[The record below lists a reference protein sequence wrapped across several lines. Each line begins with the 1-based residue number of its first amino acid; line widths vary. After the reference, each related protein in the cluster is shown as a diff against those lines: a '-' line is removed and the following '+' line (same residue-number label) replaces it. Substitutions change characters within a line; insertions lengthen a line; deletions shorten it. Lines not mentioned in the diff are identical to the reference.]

1 MDWAGAGVAWPRSD
15 EMPEPTRGVASL
27 SISQQRTRNACGPAC
42 AQMLLRDR
50 GIHVFQSQ
58 VAAVAGR
65 VLTSPVSLALALNT
79 FDSTGGIWYGLGV
92 SIESIVALNQTGP
105 WVAMTMGR
113 PRNHWVVVDG
123 WDNLGNLKIRDP
135 WDATRYIVRINDFIE
150 FWTGF
155 AVFKRQ

>member
-1 MDWAGAGVAWPRSD
+1 
-15 EMPEPTRGVASL
+15 
-27 SISQQRTRNACGPAC
+27 
-42 AQMLLRDR
+42 
-50 GIHVFQSQ
+50 
-58 VAAVAGR
+58 
-65 VLTSPVSLALALNT
+65 
-79 FDSTGGIWYGLGV
+79 
-92 SIESIVALNQTGP
+92 
-105 WVAMTMGR
+105 MTMGR